1 MTQSRAAAFAARFA
15 DEARDRLKALT
26 TALLALEEDPAD
38 AEAAAEVL
46 RQGHNLKGSARMLG
60 LLDIS
65 KVAHLIEELFVRTK
79 RESSKLDAAA
89 FDAVFAAVDVLA
101 HRVEQLAS
109 GATETA
115 DVTAVCERLSRL
127 AHEPR
132 DERSVPVTQLE
143 AADDEI
149 DAPEPEAPPAQGVRQ
164 SLRVPVER
172 LNGLTHLAAELVIQT
187 LQTSQRQT
195 ELRRLSSMIG
205 RLRDRMREARLA
217 PQGQASAAGR
227 EVAECAEA
235 LEHVSR
241 RLRQFLGSFSDDCV
255 RLNLITEEFRQ
266 TVIELTMLPLG
277 TVFDTFPRAA
287 RDLARHFDKEVELT
301 IRGADTELDKKII
314 EQIADPMI
322 HLLRNA
328 IDHGIE
334 PPAER
339 VARGKPAAGQLTI
352 AAEQQGNRIV
362 VTMRDDGKGIDPEA
376 LRTAALG
383 YGIASAADL
392 ARWTDAQ
399 LLDLIFNPG
408 FSTRASAT
416 DVSGRGVGMEI
427 VKEVVARLGG
437 AVRVESEL
445 ERGTTILLD
454 LPLSLALLRVVLVE
468 AGGELFALPTA
479 AVRRLLHVRAED
491 ISERL
496 GGGLGIELDEATLPL
511 ASLSVL
517 LNGYMPQGA
526 GRQPVLV
533 ASAGERSI
541 GLIVE
546 AVHEEQELV
555 FEELKNPLRVQ
566 RTFSGAAILGNGDIV
581 PILDV
586 RALLDLALTVP
597 SPGSDPGRRS
607 THRELTPVA
616 DSRPSRDGRAGRV
629 LVVEDSL
636 VAGELQKSILVAAGY
651 EAEIAHDGA
660 EALEML
666 PQRPWDLVVADVDMP
681 RMDGFELTARLRA
694 DARFKTLPVIIVT
707 ARESVEDRRRGFEA
721 GANAYVLKQE
731 FDQIQ
736 LLDTVQRLIARTPE
750 AHA

>member
-1 MTQSRAAAFAARFA
+1 
-15 DEARDRLKALT
+15 
-26 TALLALEEDPAD
+26 
-38 AEAAAEVL
+38 
-46 RQGHNLKGSARMLG
+46 
-60 LLDIS
+60 
-65 KVAHLIEELFVRTK
+65 
-79 RESSKLDAAA
+79 
-89 FDAVFAAVDVLA
+89 
-101 HRVEQLAS
+101 
-109 GATETA
+109 
-115 DVTAVCERLSRL
+115 
-127 AHEPR
+127 
-132 DERSVPVTQLE
+132 
-143 AADDEI
+143 
-149 DAPEPEAPPAQGVRQ
+149 
-164 SLRVPVER
+164 
-172 LNGLTHLAAELVIQT
+172 
-187 LQTSQRQT
+187 
-195 ELRRLSSMIG
+195 
-205 RLRDRMREARLA
+205 
-217 PQGQASAAGR
+217 
-227 EVAECAEA
+227 
-235 LEHVSR
+235 
-241 RLRQFLGSFSDDCV
+241 
-255 RLNLITEEFRQ
+255 
-266 TVIELTMLPLG
+266 MLPLS
-277 TVFDTFPRAA
+277 TVFDAFPRAA

-301 IRGADTELDKKII
+301 IRGAETELDKKII

-334 PPAER
+334 SPAER

-362 VTMRDDGKGIDPEA
+362 VTMRDDGQGIDPEA

-392 ARWTDAQ
+392 ARWPDAQ
-399 LLDLIFNPG
+399 LLELIFNPG

-437 AVRVESEL
+437 AVRVESAL

-496 GGGLGIELDEATLPL
+496 GGGLGIELDEETLPL

-517 LNGYMPQGA
+517 LNGFMPLSS

-586 RALLDLALTVP
+586 RALLDLALSVCP

-607 THRELTPVA
+607 THRGLTRSPIHG
-616 DSRPSRDGRAGRV
+616 PSRDGRAGRV

-660 EALEML
+660 GRWRCCTSG
-666 PQRPWDLVVADVDMP
+666 PGISSSRTWTC
-681 RMDGFELTARLRA
+681 RGWTA
-694 DARFKTLPVIIVT
+694 
-707 ARESVEDRRRGFEA
+707 SS
-721 GANAYVLKQE
+721 
-731 FDQIQ
+731 
-736 LLDTVQRLIARTPE
+736 
-750 AHA
+750 